1 MLIFVFM
8 RIEDEI
14 KQKVFDSN
22 LQKSLI
28 NLIFT
33 SNCYKDKLQKIF
45 KEFDLSHQHYNILR
59 ILNGKHPESVTPGYI
74 KEVML
79 EKGTDLTRILDK
91 LDRKNLITRSVCPT
105 NRRNIDIHITDA
117 GIKLLD
123 RISPILIQLEMTF
136 AQRFDNED
144 AILLNH
150 LLDKLRG

>member
-1 MLIFVFM
+1 MLIFVIM
-8 RIEDEI
+8 RIEEEI
-14 KQKVFDSN
+14 KQKAFDSN

-45 KEFDLSHQHYNILR
+45 KEFDLSYQHYNILR

-91 LDRKNLITRSVCPT
+91 LDRKKLITRSVCPT

-123 RISPILIQLEMTF
+123 SVYPKLNQLETAF
-136 AQRFDNED
+136 AQQFSDED
-144 AILLNH
+144 AILLSH